1 MPCAPWTMTRLEGL
15 AATALVAVLSACGGG
30 GDSAPVVAPAM
41 PPVGV
46 IPPVVVG
53 PPPPAGGSTASLVTS
68 VAAPTYSPTL
78 EAEELAAFNHLNNER
93 GRCGFGLL
101 AQSTAL
107 DTSAKGHAQWQ
118 LINNV
123 IGHFQVVGTPGFTGV
138 GPLDR
143 AVAAGYVAPGAS
155 VTVYDDIIAL
165 TGTRVKTGFGVSSV
179 QSLLNAP
186 YHALSLLST
195 ARDVGL
201 AVRNDTDV
209 AATQGARV
217 LTQFAL
223 GNKLPSG
230 PQVLG
235 VGDVPTYPCQGSTGV
250 GRQLENES
258 PNPVPGRDLA
268 SSPLG
273 TTLVVVVRAGQTLA
287 ITQARMVNQAT
298 QAVVTLRPPT
308 TAANDPNAHL
318 GAHQVFISA
327 DAPLLPNTAYQV
339 TLNGSNNGVAF
350 SKLLAFTTGS

>member
-1 MPCAPWTMTRLEGL
+1 MPCAPWTLTRLERW
-15 AATALVAVLSACGGG
+15 AATALVAALSACGGG

-41 PPVGV
+41 PPVGI
-46 IPPVVVG
+46 IPPVVEG
-53 PPPPAGGSTASLVTS
+53 TPPPAGSSSASLVGS
-68 VAAPTYSPTL
+68 VAAPSYSATL
-78 EAEELAAFNHLNNER
+78 ESEELAAFKHLNQER

-107 DTSAKGHAQWQ
+107 DTAAKGHAQWQ

-123 IGHFQVVGTPGFTGV
+123 IGHFQVAGTPGFTGI

-143 AVAAGYVAPGAS
+143 AIAAGYVAPGAS
-155 VTVYDDIIAL
+155 VMIYDDIISLA
-165 TGTRVKTGFGVSSV
+165 GTRDKTGFGMASV
-179 QSLLNAP
+179 QGLLNAP

-195 ARDVGL
+195 ARDMGL
-201 AVRNDTDV
+201 AVRNDADV
-209 AATQGARV
+209 ASTQGARV

-223 GNKLPSG
+223 GNQLPPG

-235 VGDVPTYPCQGSTGV
+235 ASDVTTYPCQGSTGV

-287 ITQARMVNQAT
+287 ITQASMVNQAT
-298 QAVVTLRPPT
+298 QVAVTLRPPT

-350 SKLLAFTTGS
+350 SKLLSFTTGS